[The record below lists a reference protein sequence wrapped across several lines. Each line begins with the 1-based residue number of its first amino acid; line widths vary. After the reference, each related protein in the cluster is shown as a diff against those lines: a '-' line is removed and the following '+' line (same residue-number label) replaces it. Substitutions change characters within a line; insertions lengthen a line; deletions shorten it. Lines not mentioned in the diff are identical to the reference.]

1 MASPS
6 ASYRGFARFLHW
18 GMAALVL
25 GMIAAG
31 FVMVQE
37 GLSQTLQNR
46 LFVLHKNL
54 GLVVLAAV
62 LVRLAYRAANPAP
75 PLPPSVTGL
84 QRRAAGLSHIALYGL
99 MIAMPILGYVRVKA
113 GRFPIESLDAWGM
126 ASLVPRSDALAKS
139 AKAAHYAGALAF
151 AGLVALHI
159 GAALYHAIVL
169 RDGVFA
175 RMGFGRGPTRG
186 PQA

>member
-62 LVRLAYRAANPAP
+62 LVRLAFAP
-75 PLPPSVTGL
+75 RTRPRRCRLRSPGCSGA
-84 QRRAAGLSHIALYGL
+84 RRACRIS
-99 MIAMPILGYVRVKA
+99 RC
-113 GRFPIESLDAWGM
+113 M
-126 ASLVPRSDALAKS
+126 A
-139 AKAAHYAGALAF
+139 
-151 AGLVALHI
+151 
-159 GAALYHAIVL
+159 
-169 RDGVFA
+169 
-175 RMGFGRGPTRG
+175 
-186 PQA
+186 